1 MGLYA
6 HLVVHE
12 LGGGSW
18 ESDCDI
24 YATQSDGIH
33 SSVTREL
40 MVLMLNFSFLSI
52 LVISMAIITS
62 VCV

>member
-12 LGGGSW
+12 LGGSW

-24 YATQSDGIH
+24 YATQSNGIH
-33 SSVTREL
+33 SVTREL

-52 LVISMAIITS
+52 LAISMAIITS